1 MEKRFAGPRAITIQ
15 GLNAGTLDVT
25 LNNWGHEVHMSFL
38 YQTAL
43 RLSAQAQA
51 QAHALTHT
59 KITLVRKRRAR
70 CF

>member
-43 RLSAQAQA
+43 RLSAQA
-51 QAHALTHT
+51 HTHT
-59 KITLVRKRRAR
+59 HTQITLERK
-70 CF
+70 

>member
-43 RLSAQAQA
+43 RLSAQP
-51 QAHALTHT
+51 QAHAHTHT
-59 KITLVRKRRAR
+59 KITLERK
-70 CF
+70 